1 MENMNNK
8 SNIQFVNCCKH
19 DITLNDGRVF
29 KPSGAI
35 AEVSMET
42 SEPVDGI
49 AIQRFGKITGLPEP
63 KENTFYI
70 CSALVAE
77 RAAVEGRNDVVSPAT
92 RHPLAVRNEKQ
103 QVVSVPF
110 FLRIA

>member
-1 MENMNNK
+1 MK

-19 DITLNDGRVF
+19 DVVLNDGRVF

-49 AIQRFGKITGLPEP
+49 AVQRFGKITGLPEP

-77 RAAVEGRNDVVSPAT
+77 RANVEGRNDVVSPAT
-92 RHPLAVRNEKQ
+92 RHPLAVRNEKG